1 MLTNLIEI
9 VENVKYLGCVVIEL
23 KNLSWVVAELENL
36 GCNVD
41 KFD

>member
-1 MLTNLIEI
+1 MLADLVEV
-9 VENVKYLGCVVIEL
+9 VENVKYLGWVVIEL
-23 KNLSWVVAELENL
+23 ENLSWVVVELENL